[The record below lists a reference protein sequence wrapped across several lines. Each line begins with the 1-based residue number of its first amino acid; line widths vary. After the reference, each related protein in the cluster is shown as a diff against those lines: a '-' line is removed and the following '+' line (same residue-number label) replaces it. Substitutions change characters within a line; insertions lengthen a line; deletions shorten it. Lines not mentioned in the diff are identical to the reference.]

1 MVFRLLLNILKK
13 DGGLDMYERICYE
26 HGNEKTGKKLLEIHK
41 SCNCFG
47 CKNKF
52 GRRRANDATA
62 TVAADDMEAIK
73 KAYAFLEKWKCKDPE
88 KDLPVEYVRF

>member
-1 MVFRLLLNILKK
+1 
-13 DGGLDMYERICYE
+13 MYERICYE

-41 SCNCFG
+41 LCNCFR

-52 GRRRANDATA
+52 GRRANAVTA

>member
-1 MVFRLLLNILKK
+1 
-13 DGGLDMYERICYE
+13 MYERICYE

-62 TVAADDMEAIK
+62 TVAADDVEAIK

>member
-1 MVFRLLLNILKK
+1 
-13 DGGLDMYERICYE
+13 MYERICYE

-41 SCNCFG
+41 TCDCFM
-47 CKNKF
+47 CKNRF
-52 GRRRANDATA
+52 GRRRVNTATA

>member
-1 MVFRLLLNILKK
+1 
-13 DGGLDMYERICYE
+13 MYERICYE

>member
-1 MVFRLLLNILKK
+1 LKK

>member
-1 MVFRLLLNILKK
+1 
-13 DGGLDMYERICYE
+13 MYERICYE

-73 KAYAFLEKWKCKDPE
+73 KAYTFLEKWKCKDPE

>member
-1 MVFRLLLNILKK
+1 
-13 DGGLDMYERICYE
+13 MYERICYE

-62 TVAADDMEAIK
+62 TVAADDVEAIK
-73 KAYAFLEKWKCKDPE
+73 KAYAFLEKWKCKDPK

>member
-1 MVFRLLLNILKK
+1 
-13 DGGLDMYERICYE
+13 MYERICYE

-52 GRRRANDATA
+52 GRRRANNATA

>member
-1 MVFRLLLNILKK
+1 
-13 DGGLDMYERICYE
+13 MYERICYE

-41 SCNCFG
+41 SCSCFG

-62 TVAADDMEAIK
+62 TVAADDVEAIK
-73 KAYAFLEKWKCKDPE
+73 KAYAFLEKWKCKDPK
-88 KDLPVEYVRF
+88 KDLPVEYVRFKKKES

>member
-1 MVFRLLLNILKK
+1 
-13 DGGLDMYERICYE
+13 MYERICYE

-88 KDLPVEYVRF
+88 KNLPVEYVRF

>member
-1 MVFRLLLNILKK
+1 
-13 DGGLDMYERICYE
+13 MYERICYE

-41 SCNCFG
+41 LCNCFR

-52 GRRRANDATA
+52 GRRRANAVTA

>member
-1 MVFRLLLNILKK
+1 
-13 DGGLDMYERICYE
+13 MYERICYK

>member
-1 MVFRLLLNILKK
+1 
-13 DGGLDMYERICYE
+13 MYERICYE
-26 HGNEKTGKKLLEIHK
+26 HGNVKTGKKLLEIHK
-41 SCNCFG
+41 TCDCVR

-52 GRRRANDATA
+52 GRRRVNAVTA
-62 TVAADDMEAIK
+62 TMAADDMEAIK